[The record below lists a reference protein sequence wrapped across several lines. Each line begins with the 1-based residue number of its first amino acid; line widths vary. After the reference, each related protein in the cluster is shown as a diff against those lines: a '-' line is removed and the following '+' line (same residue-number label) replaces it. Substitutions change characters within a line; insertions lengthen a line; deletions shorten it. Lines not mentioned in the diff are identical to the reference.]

1 MSRAEWDT
9 LRGLHGRKRLAHI
22 WAYYKLPIVGILILA
37 YLIGYAGWRQLTR
50 RDNVLY
56 LALVNVAAGQDLTDT
71 LTDGFLADQGLAGTR
86 AQVYV
91 YSGLVL
97 RAEGD
102 DQYVYASGVK
112 LLGAA
117 AAQRL
122 DVVLMDAEARDE
134 LAEAGYLADLRQLD
148 PTLTEADGLDGT
160 GLWLDV
166 SAAPAVAEA
175 GFSDRVYLGVISQAP
190 HPDRAAAFIRYLLG

>member
-9 LRGLHGRKRLAHI
+9 LRRLHGRKRLAHI
-22 WAYYKLPIVGILILA
+22 WAYYKLPILGILILA
-37 YLIGYAGWRQLTR
+37 YLIGYVGWRQLTR

-56 LALVNVAAGQDLTDT
+56 LALANISAGQDLTDT
-71 LTDGFLADQGLAGTR
+71 LTEGFLADQGLAGTR

-97 RAEGD
+97 RQTAD

-112 LLGAA
+112 LMAA
-117 AAQRL
+117 AASQRL
-122 DVVLMDAEARDE
+122 DLVLMDAEARDE
-134 LAEAGYLADLRQLD
+134 LAAAGYLADLRQLD
-148 PTLTEADGLDGT
+148 PALADAAGLDES

-166 SAAPAVAEA
+166 SAAPAIAAA
-175 GFSDRVYLGVISQAP
+175 GFSDRVYLGVITQAP